1 MPKANVFNMAGQ
13 QVGEIEL
20 SEAVFGIEPNQAV
33 VHEVVK
39 NHLAN
44 CRQGTQSALTRAEV
58 SGGGKKPW
66 RQKGTGH
73 ARQGSTRAPQWTH
86 GGIVFA
92 PKPRDYSYTLNKK
105 VKRLALKSALS
116 AKAAQGAVLVV
127 DGLKLEEIKTKA
139 MKEMLNSIG
148 ASKSVVIT
156 PEVDQIVVKSA
167 RNIPGVVTT
176 TAKIL
181 SVYDIVNAKQLV
193 IDKAALA
200 IIEEAVSY
208 THLSTSSGT
217 SGLPATSGPCRRAP
231 PYSPASPCS
240 LFGRP
245 LSRPSLSK
253 PSCCSP

>member
-20 SEAVFGIEPNQAV
+20 SEAVFGIEPNQTAV
-33 VHEVVK
+33 HAVVK

-116 AKAAQGAVLVV
+116 AKAAEGAIVVV
-127 DGLKLEEIKTKA
+127 DELKMESIKTKVLKA
-139 MKEMLNSIG
+139 FLAAVG
-148 ASKSVVIT
+148 VTKSVVIT
-156 PEVDQIVVKSA
+156 AEQDEIVVKSA

-200 IIEEAVSY
+200 IIEEVYA
-208 THLSTSSGT
+208 
-217 SGLPATSGPCRRAP
+217 
-231 PYSPASPCS
+231 
-240 LFGRP
+240 
-245 LSRPSLSK
+245 
-253 PSCCSP
+253 

>member
-1 MPKANVFNMAGQ
+1 MLTKVLNMAGE

-20 SEAVFGIEPNQAV
+20 SEAVFGITPNESV
-33 VHEVVK
+33 VHDVVK

-58 SGGGKKPW
+58 SGGGRKPW
-66 RQKGTGH
+66 RQKGTGR

-116 AKAAQGAVLVV
+116 AKAAEGAIVVV
-127 DGLKLEEIKTKA
+127 DELKMESIKTKA
-139 MKEMLNSIG
+139 LKAFLAAVG
-148 ASKSVVIT
+148 ATKSVVIT
-156 PEVDQIVVKSA
+156 AEQDEIVIKSA

-181 SVYDIVNAKQLV
+181 SVYDIVNAKQQV

-200 IIEEAVSY
+200 IIEEVYA
-208 THLSTSSGT
+208 
-217 SGLPATSGPCRRAP
+217 
-231 PYSPASPCS
+231 
-240 LFGRP
+240 
-245 LSRPSLSK
+245 
-253 PSCCSP
+253 

>member
-1 MPKANVFNMAGQ
+1 MAKANLYNMAGQ

-116 AKAAQGAVLVV
+116 AKAASGDILVV
-127 DGLKLEEIKTKA
+127 DGLKLDEIKTKT
-139 MKEMLNSIG
+139 MRDFLNAAEAG
-148 ASKSVVIT
+148 KSVVIT
-156 PEVDQIVVKSA
+156 PEVGRDGGQVRPEHPRRGHHHRQGPQRVRHRKRQAAWWSIRPPWPSSRRCS
-167 RNIPGVVTT
+167 RNDR
-176 TAKIL
+176 L
-181 SVYDIVNAKQLV
+181 
-193 IDKAALA
+193 
-200 IIEEAVSY
+200 
-208 THLSTSSGT
+208 
-217 SGLPATSGPCRRAP
+217 
-231 PYSPASPCS
+231 
-240 LFGRP
+240 
-245 LSRPSLSK
+245 
-253 PSCCSP
+253 

>member
-1 MPKANVFNMAGQ
+1 MAGQ

-20 SEAVFGIEPNQAV
+20 SEAVFGIEPNEAV

-116 AKAAQGAVLVV
+116 AKAAEGAIVVV
-127 DGLKLEEIKTKA
+127 DDLKLETIKTKT
-139 MKEMLNSIG
+139 MKDFLNAAG
-148 ASKSVVIT
+148 VTKSVVIT
-156 PEVDQIVVKSA
+156 PEQDEIVVKSA

-200 IIEEAVSY
+200 IIEEVFA
-208 THLSTSSGT
+208 
-217 SGLPATSGPCRRAP
+217 
-231 PYSPASPCS
+231 
-240 LFGRP
+240 
-245 LSRPSLSK
+245 
-253 PSCCSP
+253 